1 MVSQYLATWTD
12 DWTRAVGH
20 LQTANRLAPLGGLA
34 PDRPRPSLAAR
45 LWSRARS
52 TASLL
57 LTPRQKQCNLE
68 VVGAL
73 SGMADA
79 VLAMRKEL
87 AVLTAELASL
97 KNDLEP
103 PHFRPGTLDHLVW
116 ADVNEKNEY
125 ELPDAFAPTDV
136 VVDIGAHVG
145 SFSFACLRRGAGA
158 VVAFEPD
165 ADNFGMAS
173 LNLSR
178 FGARARVVPA
188 AVWRSDVPA
197 GKLALRASV
206 DAANTGGGGV
216 VGTGGTID
224 AVPFDDALADILAR
238 ARVSRARL
246 LKLDCE
252 GSEYPILL
260 TSRLLHL
267 VDEIRGEYHESNQ
280 PVPDWAR
287 VGDATRYDRHTLRAT
302 LEARGFRVVTRQ
314 HTSNPNIGLFF
325 ATRSDRP

>member
-1 MVSQYLATWTD
+1 MVSQYLASWTD
-12 DWTRAVGH
+12 DWTRAVSH
-20 LQTANRLAPLGGLA
+20 LQTAGRLAPLGGLT
-34 PDRPRPSLAAR
+34 PNQPRKSLASR

-73 SGMADA
+73 GGMADA

-87 AVLTAELASL
+87 EVLTAEVAALRR
-97 KNDLEP
+97 DQEP
-103 PHFRPGTLDHLVW
+103 PHFRPGTTDHLIW
-116 ADVNEKNEY
+116 ACVNQMNEY
-125 ELPDAFAPTDV
+125 ELPDSFAPTDLILDV
-136 VVDIGAHVG
+136 GAHIG

-165 ADNFGMAS
+165 PGNYDMAN

-197 GKLALRASV
+197 RKLSLLAS
-206 DAANTGGGGV
+206 DDHANTGGGGV
-216 VGTGGTID
+216 IGAEGTVD
-224 AVPFDDALADILAR
+224 ALPFDDVLADILDR
-238 ARVSRARL
+238 ARVNRVRL

-260 TSRLLHL
+260 TSRKLHL
-267 VDEIRGEYHESNQ
+267 VDEIRGEYHESDQ
-280 PVPDWAR
+280 PIPDWSR
-287 VGDATRYDRHTLRAT
+287 VGGCNRFDRYTLRTA
-302 LEARGFRVVTRQ
+302 LEAQGFRISLHE
-314 HTSNPNIGLFF
+314 HTANPNLGLFF
-325 ATRSDRP
+325 ATRTDRP